1 MKIHCCNSGKG
12 GFIFFMRYFTDSAIL
27 LLYSMLAFFY
37 VPADQSLVFSLLFTV
52 ILGCVTYLCRTSE
65 TESWPYNSS
74 TSAENLRKYP
84 SGSCRKLCGFWVLF
98 PVDYGSSSVFPTAS
112 VSDIIC
118 QTFSSGSGGTSILGT
133 PCFSVPQVSGNS
145 LSRRNLWFYPGVFS
159 LVSYQA
165 I

>member
-1 MKIHCCNSGKG
+1 
-12 GFIFFMRYFTDSAIL
+12 MRYFTDSAIL

-65 TESWPYNSS
+65 TESWPYNSLPVLK
-74 TSAENLRKYP
+74 TSENILP
-84 SGSCRKLCGFWVLF
+84 VLAGNYVVF
-98 PVDYGSSSVFPTAS
+98 GSSSVFPTAS